1 MNEAEYL
8 MKNYGNRGGCY
19 PSRPWDEADNTLDS
33 EISIYNSSYEELY
46 MGLYVCW
53 ELLHPFAHHCQHER
67 NNSRHCWPS
76 KVGTCCVSL
85 HEALIARPRTGYEV
99 G

>member
-46 MGLYVCW
+46 MGLYVCCCCIR
-53 ELLHPFAHHCQHER
+53 LHTTANTNATTPDI
-67 NNSRHCWPS
+67 
-76 KVGTCCVSL
+76 VGPAKLGLVASVCTKL
-85 HEALIARPRTGYEV
+85 
-99 G
+99 

>member
-19 PSRPWDEADNTLDS
+19 PSRLWDEADNTLDS

-53 ELLHPFAHHCQHER
+53 ELLHPFAHTA
-67 NNSRHCWPS
+67 NTNATTPDI
-76 KVGTCCVSL
+76 VGPAKLGLVASVCTKL
-85 HEALIARPRTGYEV
+85 
-99 G
+99 